1 VAAVNRSVLNA
12 MKVAAVVLVACWLVS
27 NATSSIAERTYS
39 KHEKRVLEFA
49 KRKEQQA
56 DSLESLADALA
67 RQRDSLAVVASEKQK
82 TIIKRIESVREVPVP
97 AAARP
102 LVDTLNAIIDDQNEL
117 LVIQGNALR
126 LGQKIEA
133 RLRGA
138 LGASESRADSL
149 HYLTSLPRPK
159 APRASVGIFV
169 GPCATQTGAYPFCA
183 GVGVSWR
190 IL

>member
-1 VAAVNRSVLNA
+1 VNRSVLNA

-49 KRKEQQA
+49 KRKELQA
-56 DSLESLADALA
+56 DSLESLADSIAK
-67 RQRDSLAVVASEKQK
+67 QRDSLAVVASEKQK
-82 TIIKRIESVREVPVP
+82 TITRRIESVREVPVP
-97 AAARP
+97 AEAKP
-102 LVDTLNAIIDDQNEL
+102 LVDTLNAIINDQNEL
-117 LVIQGNALR
+117 LVIQGNEIR
-126 LGQKIEA
+126 QGREIEA
-133 RLRGA
+133 KLRGA
-138 LGASESRADSL
+138 LSASNMRADSL
-149 HYLTSLPRPK
+149 HYLVNLPRPK

>member
-82 TIIKRIESVREVPVP
+82 TIIKRIESAREVPVP
-97 AAARP
+97 AEAKP

-117 LVIQGNALR
+117 LVIQGR
-126 LGQKIEA
+126 EVKLGREIEA
-133 RLRGA
+133 KLRGA
-138 LGASESRADSL
+138 LSASNMRGDSL
-149 HYLTSLPRPK
+149 LYLVNLPKPK